1 MLKVAGTKTFL
12 WFDVL
17 ATKVA
22 KPNGL
27 SKSTLIKTGLAVY
40 PLLTSTLKSDPSGIS
55 PALLEK
61 YLDHSSLLF
70 SATVP
75 LDREETLL
83 PFL

>member
-1 MLKVAGTKTFL
+1 MLKVDGTKTFL
-12 WFDVL
+12 WFDAL

-27 SKSTLIKTGLAVY
+27 SKSTLMNTGLAVY
-40 PLLTSTLKSDPSGIS
+40 PLLISTLKSDPSGIS

-75 LDREETLL
+75 LERVETLL